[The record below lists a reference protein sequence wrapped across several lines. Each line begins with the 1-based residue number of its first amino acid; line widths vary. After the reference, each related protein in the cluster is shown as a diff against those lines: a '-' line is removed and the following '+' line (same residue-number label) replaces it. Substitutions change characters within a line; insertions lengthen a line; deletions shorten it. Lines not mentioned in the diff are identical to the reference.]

1 MRGFLARLTACG
13 AASIRQTPGVAALHP
28 GLNSLHAS
36 GVAKKLAALPSRV
49 RFSLRS
55 SILARLRRAAPT
67 VCCAIYPAFLLKYQP
82 MKGIV
87 LAGGLGSRLYPLTK
101 ITNKHLLP
109 IYNRPMIYY
118 PIQTLVDAGISEILV
133 VTGGKKA
140 GDFLELLG
148 NGKEFGLSHLDYTYQ
163 EGEGGIAAALS
174 LAEYFVKKDS
184 VCVILGDNVY
194 EKSVR
199 QSAEDFIR
207 RGRGAKI
214 HLKRVENP
222 QRFGV
227 PVISGDRIL
236 KIEEKPK
243 VPQSDLAVTGLY
255 MYDHTVFDI
264 IKTLKPSGRGEL
276 EITDVNNAYI
286 ERGEMTYAVV
296 DGWWSDAGTFDSLL
310 RTNILVASQ
319 FEGNPE
325 EISQAAIQTSA
336 SMLR

>member
-1 MRGFLARLTACG
+1 
-13 AASIRQTPGVAALHP
+13 
-28 GLNSLHAS
+28 
-36 GVAKKLAALPSRV
+36 
-49 RFSLRS
+49 
-55 SILARLRRAAPT
+55 
-67 VCCAIYPAFLLKYQP
+67 

-87 LAGGLGSRLYPLTK
+87 LAGGLGSRLFPLTK

-109 IYNRPMIYY
+109 VYNRPMIYY

-133 VTGGKKA
+133 VTGGRNA
-140 GDFLELLG
+140 GHFLELLG
-148 NGKEFGLSHLDYTYQ
+148 NGKEFGLKHLDYTYQ

-174 LAEYFVKKDS
+174 LAEYFVDNDS

-199 QSAEDFIR
+199 ESVAEFMR

-227 PVISGDRIL
+227 PIIDGDRIVR
-236 KIEEKPK
+236 IEEKPR
-243 VPQSDLAVTGLY
+243 VPKSEYAVTGLY
-255 MYDHTVFDI
+255 MFDRTVFDI

-286 ERGEMTYAVV
+286 DRGEMSYAII

-319 FEGNPE
+319 FEGNSE
-325 EISQAAIQTSA
+325 EISQVAIQNSA
-336 SMLR
+336 SMLRGQ

>member
-1 MRGFLARLTACG
+1 
-13 AASIRQTPGVAALHP
+13 
-28 GLNSLHAS
+28 
-36 GVAKKLAALPSRV
+36 
-49 RFSLRS
+49 
-55 SILARLRRAAPT
+55 
-67 VCCAIYPAFLLKYQP
+67 

-101 ITNKHLLP
+101 VTNKHLLP
-109 IYNRPMIYY
+109 VYNRPMIYY
-118 PIQTLVDAGISEILV
+118 PIQTLVDGGITEILV
-133 VTGGKKA
+133 VTGGKNA

-148 NGKEFGLSHLDYTYQ
+148 NGKQFGLKHLDYTYQ

-174 LAEYFVKKDS
+174 LAEYFVDNDS

-194 EKSVR
+194 EKGIRNSV
-199 QSAEDFIR
+199 EEFNG

-227 PVISGDRIL
+227 PVIDGDRIL
-236 KIEEKPK
+236 TIEEKPK
-243 VPQSDLAVTGLY
+243 VPKSEYAVTGLY

-286 ERGEMTYAVV
+286 QSGEMTYAVV

-319 FEGNPE
+319 FEGDHE

-336 SMLR
+336 SMLRQQ